1 MGIFG
6 VSYLGR
12 RSRSQE
18 EDSRR
23 NLFDPVN
30 FINPIYYSLEP
41 ENSAE
46 TRDKT
51 IQDFK
56 QMLQET
62 DVLLKYL
69 LQIREKITD
78 LVSWTDFK
86 QTRNVVIVSG
96 FLILAPSVV
105 PLNILCLGVVLY
117 FSCCNRKCYNS
128 VKKLLTD
135 LDPYRTVTPNV
146 EYSESGTQDSEKGE
160 FDDST
165 SELTHG
171 QTHGQTHGETQES
184 DDQGVVETYGL
195 NASTTHCR
203 PCTNCSNTSGGQV
216 MCAFC
221 GCCYCASCCQNTV
234 TKAQLGVTN
243 PDTKHCLVKVCTECA
258 LFLP

>member
-12 RSRSQE
+12 RSRSRE
-18 EDSRR
+18 EDSRT

-41 ENSAE
+41 ETS
-46 TRDKT
+46 TKSRDKT

-56 QMLQET
+56 QMLQEI
-62 DVLLKYL
+62 DVLLKHL
-69 LQIREKITD
+69 LQIREKIVN

-86 QTRNVVIVSG
+86 LTRNVVIVSG

-105 PLNILCLGVVLY
+105 PLNILCLGVVIY

-128 VKKLLTD
+128 VKKLVTD
-135 LDPYRTVTPNV
+135 LDPYKTVTPDV
-146 EYSESGTQDSEKGE
+146 EYTESGTQDSEE
-160 FDDST
+160 DDFEDST

-171 QTHGQTHGETQES
+171 QTHGQTQDS
-184 DDQGVVETYGL
+184 DDQSALETDGL
-195 NASTTHCR
+195 SASPTLCR
-203 PCTNCSNTSGGQV
+203 PCTNCSNTAGGQV

-243 PDTKHCLVKVCTECA
+243 PDTKHSLVKVCAECA
-258 LFLP
+258 LYLP